1 GDALLA
7 QFGAQQVGVLR
18 HLLALHHH
26 AALVA
31 ALPDELH
38 HRVQAAGL
46 RLGPGLADCGSACG
60 HGGFPQSLVTRLI
73 SIRLVTPCLTL
84 SNAERRR
91 SRTPLTSD
99 ASVICWTLPPASTIC
114 WISSVIGITW

>member
-1 GDALLA
+1 YL
-7 QFGAQQVGVLR
+7 
-18 HLLALHHH
+18 

-31 ALPDELH
+31 ALPDELD

-46 RLGPGLADCGSACG
+46 GFLPALVERSAACG
-60 HGGFPQSLVTRLI
+60 HRVTPQSLVTRLI
-73 SIRLVTPCLTL
+73 STRLVIPCFTL

-91 SRTPLTSD
+91 SRTPLSWA

-114 WISSVIGITW
+114 WIWSVIGMTW